1 MYLYILL
8 RIKIKI
14 TEEDLEVLKC
24 SCNSL
29 TESILPTTLKPFL
42 CVCFYVWKCLW
53 KLCYSVCTI
62 IADIDL
68 AVANHYILVYRAQ
81 RVLTRVWRDT
91 WYSIHIASVLSA
103 MMLQCPYLCILFFID
118 YERVTTWFHNC
129 SQLVLYWS
137 MKEYK
142 DYPVSLQCPDK
153 DHLVKGIS

>member
-14 TEEDLEVLKC
+14 TEEDSKVLKR
-24 SCNSL
+24 SCYNLIWKSSS
-29 TESILPTTLKPFL
+29 TALKPLL
-42 CVCFYVWKCLW
+42 CQWK
-53 KLCYSVCTI
+53 SVFTI
-62 IADIDL
+62 IAGIDL
-68 AVANHYILVYRAQ
+68 AVDNHYILVYRAQ
-81 RVLTRVWRDT
+81 RLLTSFWKDT
-91 WYSIHIASVLSA
+91 WYSIDVALVLSA